1 MTEPTPKTPGANAES
16 APLNLRAPHDVLTRL
31 ARVASML
38 PPGLF
43 SKHRLAVLA
52 LEHGL
57 AVIERDPMILLRGP
71 AESPA
76 VAAPP
81 PESPAKPT
89 IAPVVAPAPPAPV
102 RPSLSAPSPAT
113 PPAPD
118 PRQLELGNAARGTH
132 DDAHARLND
141 RYTGSR
147 ERFGF
152 THDDATRAL
161 AAAGVPV
168 ENLRRELVKPT
179 AQWTSAHAAAL
190 GVWLD
195 TIDATGWA
203 APSEPSP
210 AKAPTRTRARAVATP
225 ENEAMRVRY
234 RAALAAKRLTGEATA
249 KRIGCSEGTLRQWK
263 DGALQNL
270 GSDKDP
276 DGKWLAALT
285 SILDAL
291 DAGTSGA
298 SDE

>member
-1 MTEPTPKTPGANAES
+1 MTEPSPKTPGANAES

-81 PESPAKPT
+81 PESPAKP
-89 IAPVVAPAPPAPV
+89 VVAPAPPAPV
-102 RPSLSAPSPAT
+102 RPSLSAPSPAPT
-113 PPAPD
+113 PATD
-118 PRQLELGNAARGTH
+118 PRQLELGATARDAH

-152 THDDATRAL
+152 THDDAARAL

-195 TIDATGWA
+195 TLDATGWA
-203 APSEPSP
+203 APSESSP
-210 AKAPTRTRARAVATP
+210 AKAPSRTRANAESTP
-225 ENEAMRVRY
+225 ENDALRTRY
-234 RAALAAKRLTGEATA
+234 RAALSAKRITNKPTA
-249 KRIGCSEGTLRQWK
+249 ERIGCSEATLRQWK
-263 DGALQNL
+263 DGALKKL
-270 GSDKDP
+270 GGDKDP
-276 DGKWLAALT
+276 EGRWLAALT

-298 SDE
+298 NDE